1 MSSKSAKFDLG
12 KGSLKKVAL
21 GALMI
26 WVVVGWESGGM
37 AQAVPG
43 SGTPDLGQVAS
54 PRELIQTGN
63 AAYQAQQWAEAVKA
77 FESFLQTY
85 GSDPDVAETVD
96 QVKPLVALCKIRLMD
111 YGAAGALIT
120 ECLALPK
127 LEPKLRDELSF
138 WRGVILLQVQAYEE
152 ARAAFLAYYQTPEF
166 QQQRRVESILMFG
179 TTYVLE
185 NNHAAAANF
194 FQQQAARLWELSH
207 EAALRGQTLRLNSLL
222 ELNKL
227 EEAKALVATLQPLM
241 SEVTQIISLHG
252 LTADL
257 GGRFLDGGD
266 FYSAIF
272 CLQRVWPAQRLLKHQ
287 ADRMVRFKREIE
299 ALGARPGG
307 EALAFAKRSVLTRV
321 EREHRTFAASTDFD
335 LGIRMRLGFAYL
347 GLERWREAALV
358 LEEALTLPG
367 DPKQQAQA
375 GLAVVQCWLQLKR
388 HERCVKRAEDWLQRF
403 EGKVEDGDA
412 ARVRFLMAQAHYDEQ
427 DFLDAARV
435 FEELTQKHAEHELVP
450 EALLMAGLAQLMA
463 DEHEP
468 AVRLLT
474 DVVKRFPK
482 LPVAEDASYWHGM
495 AYSFNGEHEAC
506 RDHLAAHLKTYAKS
520 GRYAVTAHFRRAYC
534 RFMLADYEGAIEE
547 LQGFVRENP
556 EASDVGEARVLI
568 GDALASLGEI
578 DPALTSYGEVAAET
592 RHWYEEAQFKI
603 GKIHKLRRDYP
614 ALRAHF
620 DAFIAKHPSSM
631 RLAEAVYW
639 AGVACTEQDQLEEAR
654 KLYWGALTQHGNEA
668 AHFGVEDILLAMPR
682 LYRGEDA
689 RVELLRETQR
699 VRSAA
704 EKQQRNTLACR
715 LSWMEGHMQPKD
727 KPTLAQADFMMAAQ
741 NLDVKRMNPRVTADC
756 ADASRE
762 AGSKLRAAELYR
774 ELVKWHP
781 RAIEVERAHAGLGF
795 LAAEVGEWEEALEH
809 FKRFEKKSVT
819 PDLAVTVALKKAGL
833 LAENKRIEEAIGVY
847 KALLEDKMTPGRA
860 KAQALM
866 SWGAVLEDQRKLL
879 PATAYYE
886 RVYLAYGKHGDL
898 AAQAYLA
905 RGRALESLG
914 RKGEA
919 AEVYTELRES
929 EALQGYPEYA
939 EAAER
944 LKVTGP
950 PPPPPPPEPEP
961 TSAERTTEKEVAP

>member
-1 MSSKSAKFDLG
+1 MRG
-12 KGSLKKVAL
+12 KRATNSGGLLSLLRK
-21 GALMI
+21 
-26 WVVVGWESGGM
+26 VVGLALVCAGLDSL
-37 AQAVPG
+37 AQAPVPG
-43 SGTPDLGQVAS
+43 SGQPNLTEVAS
-54 PRELIQTGN
+54 AVDLIKAGN
-63 AAYQAQQWAEAVKA
+63 AAYQAQQWAEAAVA

-85 GSDPDVAETVD
+85 GADAEMAETVGE
-96 QVKPLVALCKIRLMD
+96 VKPLVALCKIRLKD
-111 YGAAGALIT
+111 YGAAGVLIT

-138 WRGVILLQVQAYEE
+138 WKGVILLQVQAYKE
-152 ARAAFLAYYQTPEF
+152 ARAAFLSYYQTPEF

-185 NNHAAAANF
+185 NNHAAAAPF
-194 FQQQAARLWELSH
+194 FQQQASRLWELSH

-222 ELNKL
+222 ELNQL
-227 EEAKALVATLQPLM
+227 AEAKALVGTLQPLM

-257 GGRFLDGGD
+257 GGRFLEGGD

-272 CLQRVWPAQRLLKHQ
+272 CLQRVWSAQRLLKHQ

-299 ALGARPGG
+299 ALGARPDG
-307 EALAFAKRSVLTRV
+307 EALAFAKKSVLTRV
-321 EREHRTFAASTDFD
+321 EREHRTFSASTDFD

-347 GLERWREAALV
+347 GLERWREGALV
-358 LEEALTLPG
+358 LEDALDLPG
-367 DPKQQAQA
+367 ELKQQSQA

-388 HERCVKRAEDWLQRF
+388 YERCVERAEDWIKRF
-403 EGKVEDGDA
+403 DGKVESGDA
-412 ARVRFLMAQAHYDEQ
+412 ARVRFLWAQAHYDAQE
-427 DFLDAARV
+427 FLDAARV
-435 FEELTQKHAEHELVP
+435 FEELTVKHPEHELAA

-474 DVVKRFPK
+474 EVVKRYPK

-506 RDHLAAHLKTYAKS
+506 RDHLAAHLKTYAKP
-520 GRYAVTAHFRRAYC
+520 GRYAVTAIFRRAYC

-547 LQGFVRENP
+547 LGEYIREYP
-556 EASDVGEARVLI
+556 EAADVAEARVLI

-578 DPALTSYGEVAAET
+578 DPALASYGDVVEGA

-603 GKIHKLRRDYP
+603 GKIHKLRRDYL

-620 DAFIAKHPSSM
+620 DGFIAKHPSSM

-654 KLYWGALTQHGNEA
+654 KLYWEALTRHGNEA

-699 VRSAA
+699 VRAEA
-704 EKQQRNTLACR
+704 EKQKRNTLACR

-741 NLDVKRMNPRVTADC
+741 NLDVRKMNPRVTADC

-781 RAIEVERAHAGLGF
+781 RAIEVERAHAGLGY

-809 FKRFEKKSVT
+809 FKRFERKSVT
-819 PDLAVTVALKKAGL
+819 ADLAVTVALKKAEL
-833 LAENKRIEEAIGVY
+833 LADHKRVDEAIAVY
-847 KALLEDKMTPGRA
+847 KELLEDKMTPGRA

-866 SWGAVLEDQRKLL
+866 AWGSALEDQRKLL

-898 AAQAYLA
+898 AAKAYLA

-919 AEVYTELRES
+919 AEVYAELRER
-929 EALQGYPEYA
+929 EALQQYPEYA

-950 PPPPPPPEPEP
+950 PPPPPPAIE
-961 TSAERTTEKEVAP
+961 EVAAETAKDKEATP